1 MPLAKS
7 SLEQFRSYLRFLARV
22 NLDPRLRAKLDPS
35 DIVQQTFLQAHQ
47 AWATFRGQSEA
58 ELAGWLRQIL
68 ARNLAQAVRDF
79 GRDKRN
85 IEREQS
91 LEAVVQASSVH
102 LETWLTAEE
111 SLPLEQAVL
120 NEEILRMTSALE
132 RLPEPQSEAVI
143 LHYWRHQTVA
153 QIAEVMGRAPMAIA
167 GLLKRGLQ
175 NLRKQ
180 LTEPE
185 A

>member
-1 MPLAKS
+1 MPLAES

-22 NLDPRLRAKLDPS
+22 NLDPRLQAKLDPS

-47 AWATFRGQSEA
+47 AWATFRGQTEA

-68 ARNLAQAVRDF
+68 ARNLAHAVRDF

-102 LETWLTAEE
+102 LETWLTTEE

-132 RLPEPQSEAVI
+132 TLPEQQAEAVI
-143 LHYWRHQTVA
+143 LHYWQHRTVPEIA
-153 QIAEVMGRAPMAIA
+153 QVMDKTPMAVA

-175 NLRKQ
+175 NLRNQ
-180 LTEPE
+180 LKEPE